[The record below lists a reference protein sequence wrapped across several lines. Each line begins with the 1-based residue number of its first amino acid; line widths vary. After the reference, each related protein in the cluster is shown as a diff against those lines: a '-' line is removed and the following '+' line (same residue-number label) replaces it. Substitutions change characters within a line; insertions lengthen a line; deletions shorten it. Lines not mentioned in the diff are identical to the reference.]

1 MSSVQITMA
10 MAIVTLALAMGLLTI
25 IVNNLQGRVLELE
38 EKLEDKNINI
48 RINKKV
54 ID

>member
-1 MSSVQITMA
+1 MPSLEMKLA

-25 IVNNLQGRVLELE
+25 IVSRLSDRVIDLE
-38 EKLEDKNINI
+38 EKLEEKDKV
-48 RINKKV
+48 RVYKKI

>member
-1 MSSVQITMA
+1 MPSVQTTMA

-25 IVNNLQGRVLELE
+25 IVSRLSDRVLDLE
-38 EKLEDKNINI
+38 EKLEEKDNV
-48 RINKKV
+48 RVFKKI